1 MSQILVAL
9 LLVLPLLHTPNTP
22 GSAANGGKAARRT
35 IAPSNGSCVDPD
47 GRPCVRATSTLNT
60 DKGLGVDPNG

>member
-9 LLVLPLLHTPNTP
+9 LLVLPLLHGPSIDP
-22 GSAANGGKAARRT
+22 NGGKAARRT

-47 GRPCVRATSTLNT
+47 GRPCVRATSSLNT

>member
-9 LLVLPLLHTPNTP
+9 LLVLPLLHTP
-22 GSAANGGKAARRT
+22 GSTANGGNAARRT

-47 GRPCVRATSTLNT
+47 GRPCVRATSSLNT
-60 DKGLGVDPNG
+60 DKGIGVDPNG

>member
-1 MSQILVAL
+1 MSQVLVAL
-9 LLVLPLLHTPNTP
+9 LLVLPLLRGPSIDP
-22 GSAANGGKAARRT
+22 SGGKAARRT

-47 GRPCVRATSTLNT
+47 GRPCVRATSSLNT